1 MIHLEDS
8 LEENVNYGI
17 IISRTSYSVSNS
29 FMEMQFVGK
38 DGCSGATEDI
48 HIHQSDYVVITG
60 KAPYAIVL
68 K

>member
-1 MIHLEDS
+1 MIHLEVS

-48 HIHQSDYVVITG
+48 HIHKV
-60 KAPYAIVL
+60 
-68 K
+68 